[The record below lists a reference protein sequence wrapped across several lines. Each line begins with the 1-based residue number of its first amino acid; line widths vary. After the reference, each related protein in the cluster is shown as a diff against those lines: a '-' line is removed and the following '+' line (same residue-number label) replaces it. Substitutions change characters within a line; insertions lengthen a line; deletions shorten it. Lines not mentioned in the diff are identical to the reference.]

1 MYIELESLSEK
12 IESKKIFN
20 EKNLLVIPF
29 EKLTKDPNF
38 FMSEICKRLD
48 IANDK
53 SYQKL
58 YKKLKLPRP
67 SNSIDEYKAL
77 KDKIIQKIENHSIK
91 NNLENLISI
100 YESKYS

>member
-1 MYIELESLSEK
+1 M
-12 IESKKIFN
+12 
-20 EKNLLVIPF
+20 
-29 EKLTKDPNF
+29 T
-38 FMSEICKRLD
+38 
-48 IANDK
+48 K